1 LDHPVEAAEP
11 HSTPNSRR
19 RPAHFFPSPTSR
31 SYSAVRIGFVSYLGA
46 VADAQVAIDDA
57 ALALKDAMA
66 GQLRDAER

>member
-1 LDHPVEAAEP
+1 
-11 HSTPNSRR
+11 
-19 RPAHFFPSPTSR
+19 
-31 SYSAVRIGFVSYLGA
+31 VRIGFVSYLGA